1 MTEKTKP
8 TFGLNKNVAC
18 ALTYVLGWV
27 SGLVFFLAEKQD
39 KDVRFHA
46 LQSIIFFGLLNI
58 IAMVPLLGWTLR
70 PLISL
75 LGFAVY
81 LFLIIKASQGEKFML
96 PVIGEIAKKQ
106 INR

>member
-1 MTEKTKP
+1 MTEKTKS
-8 TFGLNKNVAC
+8 TFGLDKNVAC

-39 KDVRFHA
+39 KDIRFHA
-46 LQSIIFFGLLNI
+46 LQSIIFFGALNV
-58 IAMVPLLGWTLR
+58 IAMVPVLGWTLR

-75 LGFAVY
+75 LGFAAY
-81 LFLIIKASQGEKFML
+81 LFLIIKAYQGEKFML